1 MNSKNASFKL
11 FRHNENYKNM
21 VCEKVFNK
29 KKIRLC
35 KKIRTLKK
43 TYKDIVRFRSK
54 IIGH

>member
-29 KKIRLC
+29 KKIGFVKRLE
-35 KKIRTLKK
+35 LKK
-43 TYKDIVRFRSK
+43 NLQGYS
-54 IIGH
+54 